1 MLKLGVSSWS
11 SKYSSSW
18 SLLQKESLVLI
29 KSFSC
34 KQRYH
39 WGKEQ
44 NYIRVAQME
53 KLPQKS
59 PEVPDNSGD
68 LRCAIITGVSKP
80 YGIGRCLVHNF
91 LEQGYKVAG
100 LDFKSL
106 ENETMEAQSDLQITS
121 ASKLPLDRFHFV
133 HADISDLEKIKL
145 AVKEAVEWLG
155 GCIHVLINNAARTK
169 TIMDDE
175 DPMKAFAETIAVNL
189 NGVYYLSEAVLP
201 CMPPGLSSIINIS
214 STRALQSEP
223 NTAAY
228 SASKAGL
235 CGLTHSQA
243 ITLAGRVRV
252 NAVLPGW
259 INTDPAGEAALRD
272 EDHKW
277 HPVGRVGTPQDIA
290 EMCLFLADEKRSGFI
305 TGQEFVVDGGVTKK
319 MVYPE

>member
-18 SLLQKESLVLI
+18 PLLRKENLVLI

-34 KQRYH
+34 KHGYH
-39 WGKEQ
+39 WGKQQ
-44 NYIRVAQME
+44 NYFIVAQME
-53 KLPQKS
+53 KPTKKES
-59 PEVPDNSGD
+59 EVPDNSGS

-80 YGIGRCLVHNF
+80 CGIGRCLVHKF

-100 LDFKSL
+100 LDIKSL
-106 ENETMEAQSDLQITS
+106 ENETLKDARDLQITS

-133 HADISDLEKIKL
+133 HADISDPGKIKL
-145 AVKEAVEWLG
+145 AVKEAVEWFG

-169 TIMDDE
+169 TILDDE
-175 DPMKAFAETIAVNL
+175 DPMKAFAETIAANL
-189 NGVYYLSEAVLP
+189 NGAYYLSEAVLP
-201 CMPPGLSSIINIS
+201 WMPPGLSSIINIS

-243 ITLAGRVRV
+243 LTLAGRVRV

-272 EDHKW
+272 EDHRW

-290 EMCLFLADEKRSGFI
+290 EMCLFLADENRSGFI